1 MQMKNNLRLLDVY
14 DQPIET
20 PLNHFLF
27 QEIEEEVVEE
37 RFETALPP
45 LSPPPP
51 SPQANIEHKHEH
63 EHEYEHERIAL
74 PPDNFV
80 NEPVETIEM
89 MTPHCLQNQNVF
101 KFPTIDMKEI
111 RPSTSDHQSDRK
123 EEERNDLLPKSKGK
137 DISLLKAIYVNE
149 KEEEEEGQI
158 SNIELRTTTKNNK
171 RYHRQLI

>member
-1 MQMKNNLRLLDVY
+1 MKNTLRLLDVY
-14 DQPIET
+14 DQSIET
-20 PLNHFLF
+20 PLNKF

-45 LSPPPP
+45 LSPLPP
-51 SPQANIEHKHEH
+51 SPQANI

-149 KEEEEEGQI
+149 KEEEEQEEGQI
-158 SNIELRTTTKNNK
+158 SN
-171 RYHRQLI
+171 